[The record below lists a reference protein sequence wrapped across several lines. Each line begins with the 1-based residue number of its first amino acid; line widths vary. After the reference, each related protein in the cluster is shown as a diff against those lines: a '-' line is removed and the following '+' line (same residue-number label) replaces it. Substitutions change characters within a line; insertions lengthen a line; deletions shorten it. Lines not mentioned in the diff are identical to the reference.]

1 VSSEVTRKEPEWDL
15 YVEFFLEWC
24 IERGHTGSHDKDK
37 VVALTREFDVF
48 ARTPPIHE
56 TPFFKALS
64 RAGIE
69 HEMID
74 LPRSDLRFAEKKA
87 QGCQRPRARIYNLPT
102 QIPDRF
108 VPTAN
113 AEPLPLAA

>member
-1 VSSEVTRKEPEWDL
+1 
-15 YVEFFLEWC
+15 
-24 IERGHTGSHDKDK
+24 
-37 VVALTREFDVF
+37 
-48 ARTPPIHE
+48 
-56 TPFFKALS
+56 
-64 RAGIE
+64 
-69 HEMID
+69 
-74 LPRSDLRFAEKKA
+74 LRFAEKKA